1 MTGATKGVL
10 KMRENKVP
18 NIPQSVID
26 NLARATLKAMR
37 EERDRKTGA
46 DAQGAPSSPSE
57 RRGKC
62 QSS

>member
-1 MTGATKGVL
+1 MHGDKT
-10 KMRENKVP
+10 P

-37 EERDRKTGA
+37 EDYARKEKARA
-46 DAQGAPSSPSE
+46 DAQAAPSSPSE

-62 QSS
+62 QST

>member
-1 MTGATKGVL
+1 MSKA
-10 KMRENKVP
+10 

-37 EERDRKTGA
+37 EERDRKTRA
-46 DAQGAPSSPSE
+46 DAQAAPSSPSE